1 MDAKIS
7 RNLNAESYVHSV
19 KLKWTIMPNGGKWN
33 EICAWTIEHMGLP
46 GHRYLTQPTTDHM
59 IWKFTDI
66 KDKLMFT
73 IAWGDHNEL

>member
-1 MDAKIS
+1 MGAEIS
-7 RNLNAESYVHSV
+7 GNLNSDAHVHSV
-19 KLKWTIMPNGGKWN
+19 KLLWEIMPNSGKWN

-46 GHRYLTQPTTDHM
+46 GHRYLTELTADYM
-59 IWKFTDI
+59 IWKFNDI